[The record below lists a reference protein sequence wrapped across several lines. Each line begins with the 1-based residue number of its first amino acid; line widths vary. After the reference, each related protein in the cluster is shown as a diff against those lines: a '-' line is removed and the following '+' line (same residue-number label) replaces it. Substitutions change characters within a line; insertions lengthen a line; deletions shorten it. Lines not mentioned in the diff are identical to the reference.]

1 MKCCR
6 SAQRPAAAAIQQADP
21 ARAAHAV
28 GDATGRAG
36 SESNA
41 GSARA
46 PGPTPVATPAEPRK
60 APAVNSLDELDLLAS
75 MIDPPKAP
83 PPKPAQPAPAA
94 APATANPAPPAGA
107 DMDMLEEEMARLLG
121 RPGTPKAP

>member
-1 MKCCR
+1 M
-6 SAQRPAAAAIQQADP
+6 
-21 ARAAHAV
+21 
-28 GDATGRAG
+28 
-36 SESNA
+36 
-41 GSARA
+41 
-46 PGPTPVATPAEPRK
+46 PAEPRK

-94 APATANPAPPAGA
+94 APASANPALPAGA